1 MKKTITLS
9 LFALLLVNSINAQWG
24 NKKVKGN
31 GNVTTETR
39 STGDYNGIKCA
50 GSMDFIL
57 VKGNEGNIKLEGES
71 NLLEHIVTE
80 IKKGDLIIKVKKK
93 YNIRPSKGKTI
104 KITVPFQDIDKVT
117 LAGSGD
123 VITKDRIDTNEL
135 GVSLAGSGDIILD
148 VSANNV
154 KSSLAGSGDI
164 TLRGNASSFK
174 VSLAGSGD
182 VKAFDLESD
191 DVSVSIAGSG
201 NVQVNSDKSL
211 KVSIA
216 GSGDVR
222 YKGNAEVTKKVA
234 GSGSVSRN

>member
-9 LFALLLVNSINAQWG
+9 LFALLFVSSINAQWR

-31 GNVTTETR
+31 GNITTETR
-39 STGDYNGIKCA
+39 SVGNYNGIGCS
-50 GSMDFIL
+50 GSMDFVL
-57 VKGNEGNIKLEGES
+57 VKGTEGEIKLEGES

-80 IKKGDLIIKVKKK
+80 IKRGDLIVKVKKN
-93 YNIRPSKGKTI
+93 YNIQSSKGKTV
-104 KITVPFQDIDKVT
+104 KITIPFQDINKVT

-123 VITKDRIDTNEL
+123 VITEDRIDTDKF

-148 VSANNV
+148 INASDI

-164 TLRGNASSFK
+164 TLSGNTSNLK

-182 VKAFDLESD
+182 IKAFDLQSD

-201 NVQVNSDKSL
+201 DVQVTSNENL

-222 YKGNAEVTKKVA
+222 YKGDPEVTKKVA
-234 GSGSVSRN
+234 GSGSVSKS